1 MDLTQLINY
10 ITVVEEGTLT
20 KASDKLHISQPALS
34 KTIMRIEESVGAKLF
49 DRSGKHITVN
59 NYGQIL
65 YLWAKNSLNGY
76 NLAVEEIHKLQE
88 ASGNSL
94 LIGCSGYMYA
104 LPIIMSFQ
112 AEYPEINVS
121 NFKFSRADFPD
132 VIYRE
137 DVDCV
142 LSCMDYQSENASSL
156 LLYTDQIFVCL
167 PAGHPLAERPEL
179 HLEEIKDEK
188 LIMSSG
194 DTLYN
199 YAVKKMYGNIQAEPN
214 IGSYVQTPIL
224 IRMISNGLGISIIN
238 RETVQ
243 EVELRSAG
251 KCVCVPLVDDFC
263 VTSAY
268 LLWKKT
274 SDHSRTFR
282 TFYEHVKKTV

>member
-1 MDLTQLINY
+1 MDLSQLINY
-10 ITVVEEGTLT
+10 VTVVEEGALT
-20 KASDKLHISQPALS
+20 RASEKMHISQPALS
-34 KTIMRIEESVGAKLF
+34 KSIMRIEETVGAKLF
-49 DRSGKHITVN
+49 DRSGKHMTVN

-65 YLWAKNSLNGY
+65 YMWAKNSLNSY

-112 AEYPEINVS
+112 SEHPEINVS

-142 LSCMDYQSENASSL
+142 LSCMNHQSDNTSSL
-156 LLYTDQIFVCL
+156 LLYTDQIFVSL
-167 PAGHPLAERPEL
+167 PAGHPLAGRTEL

-199 YAVKKMYGNIQAEPN
+199 YAVRKMYENIRTEPN
-214 IGSYVQTPIL
+214 IGSFVQTPIL
-224 IRMISNGLGISIIN
+224 IRMISSGLGISLIN
-238 RETVQ
+238 RETRQ
-243 EVELRSAG
+243 EVDLRSGG
-251 KCVCVPLVDDFC
+251 KCVCVPLIDDFC

-274 SDHSRTFR
+274 SDRSRVFQM
-282 TFYEHVKKTV
+282 FYEHVKNTL

>member
-20 KASDKLHISQPALS
+20 KASDKLHVSQPALS

-65 YLWAKNSLNGY
+65 FMWAKNSLNSY

-142 LSCMDYQSENASSL
+142 LSCMDYQSENTSSL

-167 PAGHPLAERPEL
+167 PAGHPLAGKPEL

-199 YAVKKMYGNIQAEPN
+199 YAVKKMYENIQAEPN
-214 IGSYVQTPIL
+214 IGSFVQTPIL

-243 EVELRSAG
+243 EVNMRSGG
-251 KCVCVPLVDDFC
+251 KCVCVPLIDDFC

-274 SDHSRTFR
+274 SDRSRTFR
-282 TFYEHVKKTV
+282 TFYEHIKQTI

>member
-1 MDLTQLINY
+1 MDLTQLVNY

-34 KTIMRIEESVGAKLF
+34 KTIMRIEETVGAKLF

-65 YLWAKNSLNGY
+65 YLWAKNSLNSY
-76 NLAVEEIHKLQE
+76 NLALEEIHKLQE
-88 ASGNSL
+88 ASDNSL
-94 LIGCSGYMYA
+94 MIGCSGYMYA
-104 LPIIMSFQ
+104 LPIIMGFQ
-112 AEYPEINVS
+112 AEHPEINVS
-121 NFKFSRADFPD
+121 NFKFSRSDFPD
-132 VIYRE
+132 VIFRE

-142 LSCMDYQSENASSL
+142 LSIMDYQSENTSSM
-156 LLYTDQIFVCL
+156 LLYTDQIYVSL
-167 PAGHPLAERPEL
+167 PAGHPLAGKPEIY
-179 HLEEIKDEK
+179 LEEIRDEK

-194 DTLYN
+194 DTLYDH
-199 YAVKKMYGNIQAEPN
+199 AIKKMYENIKAEPN

-224 IRMISNGLGISIIN
+224 IRMISSGLGISIIN

-243 EVELRSAG
+243 EVSMRSQG
-251 KCVCVPLVDDFC
+251 KCVCVPLADDFC

-274 SDHSRTFR
+274 SDRSRTFR
-282 TFYEHVKKTV
+282 AFYEHVKKTV